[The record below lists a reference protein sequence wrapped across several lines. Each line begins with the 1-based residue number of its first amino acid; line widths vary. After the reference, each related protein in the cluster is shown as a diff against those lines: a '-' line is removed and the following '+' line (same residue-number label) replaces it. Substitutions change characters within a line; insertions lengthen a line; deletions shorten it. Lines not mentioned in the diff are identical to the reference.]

1 MKNWCK
7 HFFGSFF
14 VNKFAIADSTSGI
27 MNTLLAFFIGFFLM
41 ILSLF
46 GGFTL
51 SFGTMYENSADF
63 KKITEKVF
71 TAIEDYKIENDRLV
85 TEKVINTFDN
95 ANDEEYGIGGYSVI
109 VDTRTMETTFVGFE
123 PYYVNSKDSKDKI
136 GEEQY
141 NSLSADGKKQYS
153 FGVDLNG
160 NVIDTVAGIPDY
172 EEYYKNIKE
181 DDKKNY
187 NELQEKKSELSEKEY
202 ADNLYVIYTVSKYP
216 EIVNVDSYSYAPT
229 LRTYY
234 LKKITTLSADKYLA
248 VFDNGIFG
256 CFETD
261 KGISVDFAGNVL
273 GLKNSGKI
281 INAENFI
288 RNAFRAAA
296 AFNFNYYFVNSFKI
310 IGFMALCYAV
320 CVLISF
326 AVCRFAK
333 IEFGNSLSGNIAA
346 VGAFVLFS
354 ALFAGIVSLCLSFA
368 LNRYVMLNIAPF
380 IFGGILLIRTIV
392 LLVCSYIKQNNE
404 DEQLEDDIF

>member
-234 LKKITTLSADKYLA
+234 LKKITTLSADK
-248 VFDNGIFG
+248 
-256 CFETD
+256 
-261 KGISVDFAGNVL
+261 
-273 GLKNSGKI
+273 
-281 INAENFI
+281 
-288 RNAFRAAA
+288 
-296 AFNFNYYFVNSFKI
+296 
-310 IGFMALCYAV
+310 
-320 CVLISF
+320 
-326 AVCRFAK
+326 
-333 IEFGNSLSGNIAA
+333 
-346 VGAFVLFS
+346 
-354 ALFAGIVSLCLSFA
+354 
-368 LNRYVMLNIAPF
+368 
-380 IFGGILLIRTIV
+380 
-392 LLVCSYIKQNNE
+392 
-404 DEQLEDDIF
+404 